1 MTMPKNGDRLMITK
15 EQNLNPNILQ
25 TELHNNNVSHVVW
38 LPDTET
44 SFLYK
49 IIDKDPKIDVIPICR
64 EGESMP
70 IAAGLWIGGKKP
82 IIMIQNTGMFESGD
96 SIRGMCVDLKI
107 PMVILV
113 GYRGWKENKKFTD
126 SAAKYTEPIIQAW
139 GIKYF
144 TIKNNSEIPLISK
157 AFKEAYE
164 NNLPVICLI
173 ATEYE

>member
-1 MTMPKNGDRLMITK
+1 MTTK
-15 EQNLNPNILQ
+15 GQNLNPNILQ
-25 TELHNNNVSHVVW
+25 IELQNNNVSHVVW

-44 SFLYK
+44 SFLYNL
-49 IIDKDPKIDVIPICR
+49 IDQDPEIDIIPICR
-64 EGESMP
+64 EAESMP

-113 GYRGWKENKKFTD
+113 GYRGWNESKKFTD

-144 TIKNNSEIPLISK
+144 TIKNNSEISLISK

-164 NNLPVICLI
+164 NNSPVICLI

>member
-1 MTMPKNGDRLMITK
+1 MKTK
-15 EQNLNPNILQ
+15 EQNLNPKILQ
-25 TELHNNNVSHVVW
+25 NELHKNKVSHVIW

-49 IIDKDPKIDVIPICR
+49 IIEQDPQIDIIPICR

-107 PMVILV
+107 PRVILV
-113 GYRGWKENKKFTD
+113 GYRGWNESKKFTD
-126 SAAKYTEPIIQAW
+126 SAARYTEPILQAW

-144 TIKNNSEIPLISK
+144 TISNNSQISLISK
-157 AFKEAYE
+157 AFEESYE
-164 NNLPVICLI
+164 NNLPIVCLI